1 MSPVAVPADR
11 RFRRAHVRPAHQ
23 RRSWWHWSVRS
34 IRSVAIAAVLCYC
47 GYRGVARIARAPMLR
62 VEWITVQGNERMSP
76 GEVLAVLDGLRGQS
90 LLRTDLDTWRRRL
103 LSSPWIRDAEL
114 RRSLPSTIDVV
125 VSERQPVGIGRIKGQ
140 LYLVD
145 GRGVLIDEYGP
156 QYAQLDLPIIDGL
169 PADGD
174 ADSTDPVGID
184 LAARVIAAVK
194 AKPEIANRLSQIDVR
209 DIHNAAVILSGDAEV
224 LQLGEQQFLRR
235 LESYVELAPA
245 LRARVA
251 DIDVVDLR
259 FDGRVYVRPIG
270 KGTRGRGAAAIA
282 TR

>member
-11 RFRRAHVRPAHQ
+11 RFRRAHVRPARQ
-23 RRSWWHWSVRS
+23 RRGWWHWSIRS
-34 IRSVAIAAVLCYC
+34 IRSVAIVAVVCY
-47 GYRGVARIARAPMLR
+47 GAYRGVARVAHAPMLQ
-62 VEWITVQGNERMSP
+62 VERITVQGNERMSS

-90 LLRTDLDTWRRRL
+90 LLWTDLNTWRRRL

-125 VSERQPVGIGRIKGQ
+125 VSERQAVGIGRINDQ

-169 PADGD
+169 PAPGD
-174 ADSTDPVGID
+174 ANTTDPVGID

-209 DIHNAAVILSGDAEV
+209 DVHNAAVMLAGDAEV
-224 LQLGEQQFLRR
+224 IQLGEQQFLRR
-235 LESYVELAPA
+235 LESYVELAPT
-245 LRARVA
+245 LRAKVA

-270 KGTRGRGAAAIA
+270 KGTRGRVAAAIA